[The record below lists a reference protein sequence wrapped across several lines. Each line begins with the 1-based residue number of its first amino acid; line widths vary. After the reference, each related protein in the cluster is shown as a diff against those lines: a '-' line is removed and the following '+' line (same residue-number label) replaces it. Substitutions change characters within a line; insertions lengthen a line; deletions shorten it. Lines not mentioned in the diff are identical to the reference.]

1 MSNANRVVWSEGMF
15 LRVQHFQQS
24 DRWAENL
31 VASTAQLLSP
41 FAWGVSRLVINPGL
55 LEDAR
60 LGLVEA
66 RGLLPDG
73 TPFSAPDEVELPPP
87 LELEEGTK
95 EHTVYLTLPTRQP
108 GAPEIASGPAPG
120 GNANALRYA
129 GEARELADTN
139 QGSPVVMPVEVGR
152 LRLRLRLEGEDLA
165 GFERIPIARVAEV
178 RSDRSVVLDE
188 SFVPTC
194 LNCSASLPLETMASE
209 ILGTVGHRAEA
220 IADRMG
226 DPSVRG
232 TAEVTDFQFLQVLNR
247 YEVALRHIGETL
259 SVVHPERL
267 YATLATLAGEM
278 ATFTRERR
286 RPPAFPGY
294 RHADLTASFAPVM
307 AELRASLSAVLERS
321 AIEIRLEERRHGVR
335 VEEVAG
341 DAYDDPFWRGRFA
354 HVVRC
359 RDHGRIADPGAYVAA
374 LFDHFLAEGG
384 TFLRAEICDVAMDG
398 GRCTGLE
405 TDRGAVGGD
414 AVVLALGA
422 WAAPLARR
430 MGARVPAFETERG
443 YHVEL
448 VDPSAYPRDSMMV
461 ASGKFAVNAMEGRI
475 RCAGVLEFG
484 GLAAP
489 ASAAPLAMLRR
500 RIARLFQG
508 VTWASEREW
517 MGHRPAPADSLPLI
531 GPTASGGYAA
541 FGHQHVGL
549 TAGPKTGR
557 ILAGMIGGEA
567 RGDWSAFDP
576 MRR

>member
-95 EHTVYLTLPTRQP
+95 ERTVYLTLPTRQP

-139 QGSPVVMPVEVGR
+139 QGSPVVMPVAVGR

-335 VEEVAG
+335 VGRVEDRGLLANAG
-341 DAYDDPFWRGRFA
+341 FVLA
-354 HVVRC
+354 VRSDMPQEQL
-359 RDHGRIADPGAYVAA
+359 RSAFPRQSKIGPVERIA
-374 LFDHFLAEGG
+374 
-384 TFLRAEICDVAMDG
+384 
-398 GRCTGLE
+398 
-405 TDRGAVGGD
+405 
-414 AVVLALGA
+414 
-422 WAAPLARR
+422 
-430 MGARVPAFETERG
+430 
-443 YHVEL
+443 EL
-448 VDPSAYPRDSMMV
+448 VNVALPGIPVVPLPVAPRQLPYRP
-461 ASGKFAVNAMEGRI
+461 GTTY
-475 RCAGVLEFG
+475 FG
-484 GLAAP
+484 LDRDT
-489 ASAAPLAMLRR
+489 PLWKQL
-500 RIARLFQG
+500 
-508 VTWASEREW
+508 S
-517 MGHRPAPADSLPLI
+517 
-531 GPTASGGYAA
+531 ASGGIDRLAKAMKRGPPPSDAFSAA
-541 FGHQHVGL
+541 ACPAIIASKSR
-549 TAGPKTGR
+549 TASVS
-557 ILAGMIGGEA
+557 IALML
-567 RGDWSAFDP
+567 SA
-576 MRR
+576 